1 VLAELHIR
9 DFAIISEINISFS
22 PGFNAFTGET
32 GAGKSIIIDA
42 LDLVLGGRASPDMV
56 RTGASSSL
64 IQAMFVLEGDV
75 LREVSELLESNG
87 LDPSEELIITREIS
101 SSGRS
106 SARINGSLVPVTLLR
121 QLGENL
127 VDITG
132 QSEHL
137 VLLRPSAQRDVL
149 DHYAGATDLRS
160 EVSQLYNEIRQ
171 VQSELDALV
180 SGQREAERRA
190 DMLRYQIEEISS
202 ADLQPGEDEELLKR
216 RNLLANAEKLA
227 QLADNAYQSL
237 YSSSTSAI
245 DQLQQAQSLLEEL
258 VRFDN
263 SLSSNLDMISEAVV
277 AVEEAS
283 LSIRRYRD
291 SIEFDPG
298 MLEVV
303 EERLDLINRLKR
315 KYGATIEE
323 ILQYRDSAEAELSD
337 IQNSDEKI
345 RKLETQL
352 ENLRQQLAQKAKA
365 LSSIRSKAAKDL
377 GRKIEQELKDLLM
390 TNAQIEIRVGYKQ
403 PSDYSISIDG
413 TEVGIDQT
421 GADDI
426 ELLVSPNPGEPL
438 KPIAK
443 VASGGEISRIM
454 LAIRTV
460 LSAADNTPT
469 LVFDE
474 VDVGIGGRSG
484 RIVGEKLAGL
494 ASNHQVIA
502 ITHLAQVAAYAD
514 THFKITK
521 VIQDNL
527 TTTRVDKLDRE
538 GIRHE
543 LAAMLGGMPVTDRS
557 LQSADELIDL
567 AKRSR
572 RLSLAS

>member
-1 VLAELHIR
+1 MLAELHIR

-87 LDPSEELIITREIS
+87 LAPSEELIITREIS

-149 DHYAGATDLRS
+149 DHYAGAIDLRS
-160 EVSQLYNEIRQ
+160 EVSQLYNEIRR
-171 VQSELDALV
+171 VRSELEALV

-202 ADLQPGEDEELLKR
+202 AGLQPGEDEELLKR

-227 QLADNAYQSL
+227 QLADGVYQSL

-258 VRFDN
+258 VRLDN

-283 LSIRRYRD
+283 LDIRRYRD

-323 ILQYRDSAEAELSD
+323 ILQYRDNAEAELFD
-337 IQNSDEKI
+337 IENSDEKI
-345 RKLETQL
+345 KKLETQL

-377 GRKIEQELKDLLM
+377 GKKIERELNDLLM
-390 TNAQIEIRVGYKQ
+390 TNARIEIRVSYKQ

-413 TEVGIDQT
+413 IEVGVDQT

-460 LSAADNTPT
+460 LSEADNTPT
-469 LVFDE
+469 LIFDE

-521 VIQDNL
+521 VIQDDL

-538 GIRHE
+538 GIRYE

-567 AKRSR
+567 ANRSR

>member
-1 VLAELHIR
+1 MLAELHIR

-64 IQAMFVLEGDV
+64 IQAMFVLEGGV

-137 VLLRPSAQRDVL
+137 VLLRPSAQRDML
-149 DHYAGATDLRS
+149 DHYAGAIDLRS

-258 VRFDN
+258 VRLDN

-303 EERLDLINRLKR
+303 EERLDLINKLKR

-323 ILQYRDSAEAELSD
+323 ILQYRDNAEAELSD
-337 IQNSDEKI
+337 IENSDEKI

-352 ENLRQQLAQKAKA
+352 ENLRQQLAQKAKD

-377 GRKIEQELKDLLM
+377 GRKIEQELNDLLM
-390 TNAQIEIRVGYKQ
+390 TNAQIEIKVGYKQ

-460 LSAADNTPT
+460 LSAADTTPT

-484 RIVGEKLAGL
+484 RIVGEKLTGL

>member
-1 VLAELHIR
+1 MLAELHIR

-390 TNAQIEIRVGYKQ
+390 TNAQIEIKVGYKQ

>member
-149 DHYAGATDLRS
+149 DHYAGAIDLCS

-390 TNAQIEIRVGYKQ
+390 TNAQIEIKVGYKQ

>member
-1 VLAELHIR
+1 MLAELHIR

-75 LREVSELLESNG
+75 LREVSELLASNG

-106 SARINGSLVPVTLLR
+106 SARINGSLVPVTLLK

-149 DHYAGATDLRS
+149 DHYAGAIDLCS

-337 IQNSDEKI
+337 IENSDEKI

-352 ENLRQQLAQKAKA
+352 ENLRQQLAQKAKD

>member
-1 VLAELHIR
+1 MLAELHIR

-149 DHYAGATDLRS
+149 DHYAGAIDLCS

-390 TNAQIEIRVGYKQ
+390 TNAQIEIKVGYKQ

>member
-1 VLAELHIR
+1 MLAELHIR

-106 SARINGSLVPVTLLR
+106 SARINGSLVPVTLLK

-149 DHYAGATDLRS
+149 DHYAGAIDLCS

-258 VRFDN
+258 VRLDN

-337 IQNSDEKI
+337 IENSDEKI

-352 ENLRQQLAQKAKA
+352 ENLRQQLAQKAKD

>member
-1 VLAELHIR
+1 MLAELHIR

-75 LREVSELLESNG
+75 LREVSELLASNG

-106 SARINGSLVPVTLLR
+106 SARINGSLVPVTLLK

-149 DHYAGATDLRS
+149 DHYAGAIDLCS

-258 VRFDN
+258 VRLDN

-337 IQNSDEKI
+337 IENSDEKI

>member
-1 VLAELHIR
+1 MLAELHIR

-75 LREVSELLESNG
+75 LREVSELLASNG

-106 SARINGSLVPVTLLR
+106 SARINGSLVPVTLLK

-149 DHYAGATDLRS
+149 DHYAGAIDLCS

-258 VRFDN
+258 VRLDN

-337 IQNSDEKI
+337 IENSDEKI

-352 ENLRQQLAQKAKA
+352 ENLRQQLAQKAKD

>member
-137 VLLRPSAQRDVL
+137 VLLRPSAQRNML
-149 DHYAGATDLRS
+149 DHYAGAIDLRS

-258 VRFDN
+258 VRLDN

-291 SIEFDPG
+291 AIEFDPG

-337 IQNSDEKI
+337 IENSDEKI
-345 RKLETQL
+345 KKLETQL

-377 GRKIEQELKDLLM
+377 GRKIEQELNDLLM
-390 TNAQIEIRVGYKQ
+390 TNAQIEIKVGYKQ

-426 ELLVSPNPGEPL
+426 ELLVSPNPGELL

>member
-1 VLAELHIR
+1 MLAELHIR

-137 VLLRPSAQRDVL
+137 VLLRPSAQRNML
-149 DHYAGATDLRS
+149 DHYAGAIDLRS

-258 VRFDN
+258 VRLDN

-291 SIEFDPG
+291 AIEFDPG

-337 IQNSDEKI
+337 IENSDEKI
-345 RKLETQL
+345 KKLETQL

-377 GRKIEQELKDLLM
+377 GRKIEQELNDLLM
-390 TNAQIEIRVGYKQ
+390 TNAQIEIKVGYKQ

-426 ELLVSPNPGEPL
+426 ELLVSPNPGELL

>member
-1 VLAELHIR
+1 MLAELHIR

>member
-390 TNAQIEIRVGYKQ
+390 TNAQIEIKVGYKQ

>member
-75 LREVSELLESNG
+75 LREVSELLASNG

-149 DHYAGATDLRS
+149 DHYAGAIDLCS

-337 IQNSDEKI
+337 IENSDEKI

-352 ENLRQQLAQKAKA
+352 ENLRQQLAQKAKD